1 MNLKPGS
8 NAHQK
13 WGDLLTAV
21 FTLCA
26 LDSKLESRTV
36 DRLISESR
44 VRAARRVAAL
54 KPSRRRTVDLDAL
67 GHVTYHWQR
76 STRYLDGEGQPLHI
90 APRGRAPSIEAL
102 FREIGRSD
110 YFEAGLIHLKQV
122 RRIKRARNGRYF
134 PVGEVNIVPSL
145 TPEIAELVAQTVNR
159 LLATVV
165 HNTSLKN
172 RHAVRLIER
181 NTAVPDLPVRQVN
194 AFKLFAREQGAVLID
209 TLNDW
214 LESRRGTTARRRKN
228 IAGHVT
234 AGLHVFAFVERNK
247 RDR

>member
-1 MNLKPGS
+1 MDPKPS
-8 NAHQK
+8 NNVHQK

-26 LDSKLESRTV
+26 LDSRLESRTV
-36 DRLISESR
+36 DHLISESR
-44 VRAARRVAAL
+44 VRAAKRIAAL

-67 GHVTYHWQR
+67 GHVIYHWQR
-76 STRYLDGEGQPLHI
+76 SARYLDSEGKPIRI
-90 APRGRAPSIEAL
+90 AARGPAPSIEAL
-102 FREIGRSD
+102 FHAIGRSD

-122 RRIKRARNGRYF
+122 RRIKRARNGYYF
-134 PVGEVNIVPSL
+134 PVSEVSIVPNL
-145 TPEIAELVAQTVNR
+145 TPEVAELVAQTVNR

-165 HNTSLKN
+165 HNTSLKD
-172 RHAVRLIER
+172 RQTVRLIER
-181 NTAVPDLPVRQVN
+181 NTAVPDLPIRQVK

-228 IAGHVT
+228 IPGHVT
-234 AGLHVFAFVERNK
+234 AGLNVFAFVERNK
-247 RDR
+247 R